1 MVSENGGGAPGA
13 SGLQAALA
21 SARSAFALR
30 RRRTKHFYSE
40 LFGEGAWDALLLL
53 FVEDRPGN
61 GWTANAIAEAI
72 GLPASTTVRWL
83 GVLRQESLVDLVA
96 NASDEP
102 SFAVSPRG
110 RESMVELF
118 SQG

>member
-1 MVSENGGGAPGA
+1 MVSENGGRALGAPE
-13 SGLQAALA
+13 LDAALA

-30 RRRTKHFYSE
+30 RRRAKHFCSE

-72 GLPASTTVRWL
+72 GLPTSTTVRWL
-83 GVLRQESLVDLVA
+83 GVLRQESLVELVA

-102 SFAVSPRG
+102 CFAISARG
-110 RESMVELF
+110 RASMVELF
-118 SQG
+118 SPS